1 MEQTMSESQAI
12 VEEKGPGKSPYLAAR
27 DEWNERYRDLIVA
40 ARNWRLLAVTT
51 SAVALVAVLGLIV
64 IGTKP
69 KVIPYIVA
77 VDNLGKVVSQGTA
90 VQASVADDRLKRA
103 ALWSWVQDW
112 RMVSSDATVEKNAV
126 ERVYAE
132 IGNGT
137 PAAIKIS
144 DGYRDGSPLKL
155 AQTETV
161 SVNVRALYASS
172 KDSYEVEW
180 TETAFDLKGE
190 QTGSQNYKGVIT
202 YSIHPPADEAL
213 ARVNPLGIYVTNV
226 SWSKVL

>member
-1 MEQTMSESQAI
+1 MSESQAI

-40 ARNWRLLAVTT
+40 ARNWRLAAVT
-51 SAVALVAVLGLIV
+51 SGLVALVAVLGLIV
-64 IGTKP
+64 IGAKP

-112 RMVSSDATVEKNAV
+112 RMVSSDATVEKNAIG
-126 ERVYAE
+126 RVYAG

-137 PAAIKIS
+137 PAALRIS
-144 DGYRDGSPLKL
+144 DAYRYGSPLKL
-155 AQTETV
+155 AQTETI
-161 SVNVRALYASS
+161 SVDVRALYASS

-180 TETAFDLKGE
+180 TETTFDLKGE
-190 QTGSQNYKGVIT
+190 QIGTQNLKGVIT
-202 YSIHPPADEAL
+202 ISIHPPEDEGL

>member
-1 MEQTMSESQAI
+1 MSASLTE
-12 VEEKGPGKSPYLAAR
+12 VKGEGSGKSPYLAAR

-40 ARNWRLLAVTT
+40 ARNWRLLAVT
-51 SAVALVAVLGLIV
+51 SSVVALVAVLGLIV
-64 IGTKP
+64 IGAKP

-77 VDNLGKVVSQGTA
+77 VDNLGKVVSEGTA

-112 RMVSSDATVEKNAV
+112 RMVSSDATVEKNAI
-126 ERVYAE
+126 ERVYAQ

-137 PAAIKIS
+137 PAAIRIS
-144 DGYRDGSPLKL
+144 DAYRDGSPLKL

-180 TETAFDLKGE
+180 TETTFDLKGE
-190 QTGSQNYKGVIT
+190 QIGTQNLKGVIT
-202 YSIHPPADEAL
+202 ISIHPPEDEGL

>member
-1 MEQTMSESQAI
+1 MSASLAE
-12 VEEKGPGKSPYLAAR
+12 VKEEGSGKSPYLAAR

-40 ARNWRLLAVTT
+40 ARNWRLLAVT
-51 SAVALVAVLGLIV
+51 SSVVALVAVLGLIV
-64 IGTKP
+64 IGAKP

-77 VDNLGKVVSQGTA
+77 VDNLGKVVSEGTA

-112 RMVSSDATVEKNAV
+112 RMVSSDATVEKNAI
-126 ERVYAE
+126 ERVYAQ

-137 PAAIKIS
+137 PAAIRIS
-144 DGYRDGSPLKL
+144 DAYRDGSPLKL

-180 TETAFDLKGE
+180 TETTFDLKGE
-190 QTGSQNYKGVIT
+190 QIGTQNLKGVIT
-202 YSIHPPADEAL
+202 ISIHPPEDEGL

>member
-1 MEQTMSESQAI
+1 MNASLAEVKEQ
-12 VEEKGPGKSPYLAAR
+12 GLGKSPYLAAR

-40 ARNWRLLAVTT
+40 ARNWRLLAVT
-51 SAVALVAVLGLIV
+51 SSVVALVAVLDLIV
-64 IGTKP
+64 IGVKP

-112 RMVSSDATVEKNAV
+112 RMVSSDATVEKNAI
-126 ERVYAE
+126 ERVYAQ

-137 PAAIKIS
+137 PAALRIS
-144 DGYRDGSPLKL
+144 DAYRDGSPLKL
-155 AQTETV
+155 AQAETV

-180 TETAFDLKGE
+180 TETIFDLKGE
-190 QTGSQNYKGVIT
+190 QIGTQNYKGVIT
-202 YSIHPPADEAL
+202 ISIHPPEDEGL

>member
-1 MEQTMSESQAI
+1 MSASLAK
-12 VEEKGPGKSPYLAAR
+12 VEEKGSGKSPYLAAR
-27 DEWNERYRDLIVA
+27 DEWNERYRDLIAA
-40 ARNWRLLAVTT
+40 ARNWRLLAVT
-51 SAVALVAVLGLIV
+51 SSVVALVAVLGLIV
-64 IGTKP
+64 IGAKP

-112 RMVSSDATVEKNAV
+112 RMVSSDATVEKKAI
-126 ERVYAE
+126 ERVYAQ

-137 PAAIKIS
+137 PAAIRIS
-144 DGYRDGSPLKL
+144 DAYRDWSPLKL
-155 AQTETV
+155 TQTETI

-180 TETAFDLKGE
+180 TETTFDLKGE
-190 QTGSQNYKGVIT
+190 QIGTQNYKGVIT
-202 YSIHPPADEAL
+202 ISIHPPEDEGL

>member
-1 MEQTMSESQAI
+1 MSASLAE
-12 VEEKGPGKSPYLAAR
+12 VKEEGSGKSPYLAAR

-40 ARNWRLLAVTT
+40 GRNWRLLGVT
-51 SAVALVAVLGLIV
+51 SSVVALVAVLGLIV
-64 IGTKP
+64 IGAKP

-112 RMVSSDATVEKNAV
+112 RMVSSDATVEKNAI
-126 ERVYAE
+126 ERVYAQ

-137 PAAIKIS
+137 PAAIRIS
-144 DGYRDGSPLKL
+144 DAYRDGSPLKL

-180 TETAFDLKGE
+180 TETIFDLKGE
-190 QTGSQNYKGVIT
+190 QIGTQNYKGVIT
-202 YSIHPPADEAL
+202 ISIHPPDDEGL

>member
-1 MEQTMSESQAI
+1 MSASLAE
-12 VEEKGPGKSPYLAAR
+12 VREERSGKSSPYLAAR
-27 DEWNERYRDLIVA
+27 DEWNERYRDLILA
-40 ARNWRLLAVTT
+40 ARNWRLLAVT
-51 SAVALVAVLGLIV
+51 SSMVALVAVLGLIV
-64 IGTKP
+64 IGAKP

-77 VDNLGKVVSQGTA
+77 VDSLGKVAGQGTA
-90 VQASVADDRLKRA
+90 VQAPVADDRLKRA

-112 RMVSSDATVEKNAV
+112 RMVSSDATVEKNAI

-137 PAAIKIS
+137 PAATRIS
-144 DGYRDGSPLKL
+144 DAYRDGSPLKL

-172 KDSYEVEW
+172 KDSYEIEW
-180 TETAFDLKGE
+180 TETTFDLKGE
-190 QTGSQNYKGVIT
+190 QIGTQNYKGVIT
-202 YSIHPPADEAL
+202 ISIHPPEDEGL

>member
-1 MEQTMSESQAI
+1 MSESLEK
-12 VEEKGPGKSPYLAAR
+12 VDEKGSGKNPYLVAR

-40 ARNWRLLAVTT
+40 ARNWRLAAVT
-51 SAVALVAVLGLIV
+51 SGLVALVAVLGLIV
-64 IGTKP
+64 IGAKP

-112 RMVSSDATVEKNAV
+112 RMVSSDAAVEKNAI

-137 PAAIKIS
+137 PAAIRIS

-161 SVNVRALYASS
+161 SVDVRALYASS
-172 KDSYEVEW
+172 KDS
-180 TETAFDLKGE
+180 
-190 QTGSQNYKGVIT
+190 
-202 YSIHPPADEAL
+202 
-213 ARVNPLGIYVTNV
+213 
-226 SWSKVL
+226 

>member
-1 MEQTMSESQAI
+1 MSASLAE
-12 VEEKGPGKSPYLAAR
+12 VKEEGSGKSPYLTAR

-40 ARNWRLLAVTT
+40 ARNWRLLAVT
-51 SAVALVAVLGLIV
+51 SSVVALVAVLGLIV
-64 IGTKP
+64 IGAKS

-112 RMVSSDATVEKNAV
+112 RMVSSDATVEKNAI
-126 ERVYAE
+126 ERVYAQ

-137 PAAIKIS
+137 PAAIRIS
-144 DGYRDGSPLKL
+144 DAYRDGSPLKL

-180 TETAFDLKGE
+180 TETTFDLKGE
-190 QTGSQNYKGVIT
+190 QIGTQNLKGVIT
-202 YSIHPPADEAL
+202 ISIHPPEDEGL

>member
-1 MEQTMSESQAI
+1 MSASLAS
-12 VEEKGPGKSPYLAAR
+12 VEERGSGKSPYLAAR

-40 ARNWRLLAVTT
+40 ARNWRLLAVT
-51 SAVALVAVLGLIV
+51 SSVVALVAVLGLIV
-64 IGTKP
+64 IGAKP

-90 VQASVADDRLKRA
+90 VQASVADDRLIRA

-112 RMVSSDATVEKNAV
+112 RMVSSDATVEKNAIA
-126 ERVYAE
+126 RVYAQ

-137 PAAIKIS
+137 PAAIRIS
-144 DGYRDGSPLKL
+144 DAYRDESPLKL

-180 TETAFDLKGE
+180 TETTFDLKGE
-190 QTGSQNYKGVIT
+190 QVGTQNYKGVIT
-202 YSIHPPADEAL
+202 ISIHPPEDEGL

>member
-1 MEQTMSESQAI
+1 MSASLTE
-12 VEEKGPGKSPYLAAR
+12 VKGEGSGKSPYLAAR

-40 ARNWRLLAVTT
+40 ARNWRLLAVT
-51 SAVALVAVLGLIV
+51 SSVVALVAVLGLIV
-64 IGTKP
+64 IGAKP

-112 RMVSSDATVEKNAV
+112 RMVSSDATVEKNAI
-126 ERVYAE
+126 ERVYAQ

-137 PAAIKIS
+137 PAAIRIS
-144 DGYRDGSPLKL
+144 DAYRDGSPLKL

-161 SVNVRALYASS
+161 SVNVHALYASS

-180 TETAFDLKGE
+180 TETTFDLKGE
-190 QTGSQNYKGVIT
+190 QIGTQNLKGVIT
-202 YSIHPPADEAL
+202 ISIHPPEDEGL

>member
-1 MEQTMSESQAI
+1 MSASLTE
-12 VEEKGPGKSPYLAAR
+12 VKGEGSGKSPYLAAR

-40 ARNWRLLAVTT
+40 ARNWRLLAVT
-51 SAVALVAVLGLIV
+51 SSMVALVAVLGLIV
-64 IGTKP
+64 IGAKP

-77 VDNLGKVVSQGTA
+77 VDNLGNVVSQGTA

-112 RMVSSDATVEKNAV
+112 RMVSSDATVEKNAI
-126 ERVYAE
+126 ERVYAQ

-137 PAAIKIS
+137 PAALRIS
-144 DGYRDGSPLKL
+144 DAYRDGSPLKL

-180 TETAFDLKGE
+180 TETIFDLKGE
-190 QTGSQNYKGVIT
+190 QIGTQNYKGVIT
-202 YSIHPPADEAL
+202 ISIHPPDDEGL

>member
-1 MEQTMSESQAI
+1 MSGSLAEVRGEGS
-12 VEEKGPGKSPYLAAR
+12 GKSPYLAAR

-40 ARNWRLLAVTT
+40 ARNWRLLAVT
-51 SAVALVAVLGLIV
+51 SSVVALVAVLGLIV
-64 IGTKP
+64 IGAKP

-112 RMVSSDATVEKNAV
+112 RMVSSDGTVEKNAI
-126 ERVYAE
+126 ERVYAQ

-137 PAAIKIS
+137 PAAIRIS
-144 DGYRDGSPLKL
+144 DAYRDGSPLKL

-161 SVNVRALYASS
+161 SVNVHALYASS

-180 TETAFDLKGE
+180 TETTFDLKGE
-190 QTGSQNYKGVIT
+190 QIGTQNLKGVIT
-202 YSIHPPADEAL
+202 ISIHPPDDEGL

>member
-1 MEQTMSESQAI
+1 MSASLAE
-12 VEEKGPGKSPYLAAR
+12 VKEEGSGKSPYLAAR

-40 ARNWRLLAVTT
+40 ARNWRLLAVT
-51 SAVALVAVLGLIV
+51 SSVVALVAVLGLIV
-64 IGTKP
+64 IGAKP

-112 RMVSSDATVEKNAV
+112 RMVSSDATVEKNAI
-126 ERVYAE
+126 ERVYAQ

-137 PAAIKIS
+137 PAALRIS
-144 DGYRDGSPLKL
+144 DAYRDGSPLKL
-155 AQTETV
+155 AQAETV

-180 TETAFDLKGE
+180 TETIFDLKGE
-190 QTGSQNYKGVIT
+190 QIGTQNYKGVIT
-202 YSIHPPADEAL
+202 ISIHPPDDEGL

>member
-1 MEQTMSESQAI
+1 MSASLAE
-12 VEEKGPGKSPYLAAR
+12 VREEGSGKSPYLAAR

-40 ARNWRLLAVTT
+40 ARNWRLLAVT
-51 SAVALVAVLGLIV
+51 SSVVALVAVLGLIV
-64 IGTKP
+64 IGAKP

-77 VDNLGKVVSQGTA
+77 VDNLGKVVSEGTA

-112 RMVSSDATVEKNAV
+112 RMVSSDATVEKNAI
-126 ERVYAE
+126 ERVYAQ

-137 PAAIKIS
+137 PAAIRIS
-144 DGYRDGSPLKL
+144 DAYRDGSPLKL

-180 TETAFDLKGE
+180 TETTFDLKGE
-190 QTGSQNYKGVIT
+190 QIGTQNLKGVIT
-202 YSIHPPADEAL
+202 ISIHPPEDEGL

>member
-1 MEQTMSESQAI
+1 MIASLAR
-12 VEEKGPGKSPYLAAR
+12 VEDKGSGKSPYLAAR

-40 ARNWRLLAVTT
+40 ARNWRLLAVT
-51 SAVALVAVLGLIV
+51 SSVVALVAVLGLIV
-64 IGTKP
+64 IGAKP

-112 RMVSSDATVEKNAV
+112 RMVSSDAAVEKNAI
-126 ERVYAE
+126 ERVYAQV
-132 IGNGT
+132 GNGT
-137 PAAIKIS
+137 PAAIRIS
-144 DGYRDGSPLKL
+144 DAYRDGSPLKL
-155 AQTETV
+155 AQTETI

-172 KDSYEVEW
+172 KESYEVEW
-180 TETAFDLKGE
+180 TETTFDLKGE
-190 QTGSQNYKGVIT
+190 QIGTQNYKGVIT
-202 YSIHPPADEAL
+202 ISIHPPEDEGL

>member
-1 MEQTMSESQAI
+1 MDATQTE
-12 VEEKGPGKSPYLAAR
+12 VKEEGSGKSPYLAAR

-40 ARNWRLLAVTT
+40 ARNWRLAAVT
-51 SAVALVAVLGLIV
+51 SGLVALVAVLGLIV
-64 IGTKP
+64 IGAKP
-69 KVIPYIVA
+69 KVVPYIVA
-77 VDNLGKVVSQGTA
+77 VDNLGKVVGQGTA

-112 RMVSSDATVEKNAV
+112 RMVSSDAAVEKNAI
-126 ERVYAE
+126 ERVYAQ

-137 PAAIKIS
+137 PAARRIS
-144 DGYRDGSPLKL
+144 DAYRDGSPLKL

-161 SVNVRALYASS
+161 SVDVRALYASS
-172 KDSYEVEW
+172 KDSYEIEW
-180 TETAFDLKGE
+180 TETTFDLKGE
-190 QTGSQNYKGVIT
+190 QLGTQNYKGVIT
-202 YSIHPPADEAL
+202 ISIHPPADEGL

>member
-1 MEQTMSESQAI
+1 MSASLAE
-12 VEEKGPGKSPYLAAR
+12 VKEEGSGKSPYLAAR

-40 ARNWRLLAVTT
+40 ARNWRLLAVT
-51 SAVALVAVLGLIV
+51 SSVVALVAVLGLIV
-64 IGTKP
+64 IGAKP

-77 VDNLGKVVSQGTA
+77 IDNLGKVVSQGTA

-112 RMVSSDATVEKNAV
+112 RMVSSDATVEKNAI
-126 ERVYAE
+126 ERVYAQ

-137 PAAIKIS
+137 PAALRIS
-144 DGYRDGSPLKL
+144 DAYRDGSPLKL

-180 TETAFDLKGE
+180 TETIFDLKGE
-190 QTGSQNYKGVIT
+190 QIGTQNYKGVIT
-202 YSIHPPADEAL
+202 ISIHPPDDEGL

>member
-1 MEQTMSESQAI
+1 
-12 VEEKGPGKSPYLAAR
+12 
-27 DEWNERYRDLIVA
+27 
-40 ARNWRLLAVTT
+40 
-51 SAVALVAVLGLIV
+51 LGLIV
-64 IGTKP
+64 IGAKP

-90 VQASVADDRLKRA
+90 VQASVADDSLKRA

-112 RMVSSDATVEKNAV
+112 RMVSSDASVEKNAI
-126 ERVYAE
+126 ERVYAQ

-137 PAAIKIS
+137 PAAIRIS
-144 DGYRDGSPLKL
+144 DAYRDGSPLKL

-180 TETAFDLKGE
+180 TETTFDLKGG
-190 QTGSQNYKGVIT
+190 QIGTQNYKGVIT
-202 YSIHPPADEAL
+202 ISIHPPEDEGL

>member
-1 MEQTMSESQAI
+1 MSTSLAS
-12 VEEKGPGKSPYLAAR
+12 VEGKGSGKSPYLAAR

-40 ARNWRLLAVTT
+40 ARNWRLLAVTSSVVT
-51 SAVALVAVLGLIV
+51 LVAILGLIV
-64 IGTKP
+64 IGAKP

-77 VDNLGKVVSQGTA
+77 VDNLGNVVSQGTA

-112 RMVSSDATVEKNAV
+112 RMVSSDATVEKNAI
-126 ERVYAE
+126 ERVYAQ

-137 PAAIKIS
+137 PAALRIS
-144 DGYRDGSPLKL
+144 DAYRDGSPLKL

-180 TETAFDLKGE
+180 TETIFDLKGE
-190 QTGSQNYKGVIT
+190 QIGTQNYKGVIT
-202 YSIHPPADEAL
+202 ISIHPPDDEGL

>member
-1 MEQTMSESQAI
+1 MIASLAK
-12 VEEKGPGKSPYLAAR
+12 VEEKGSGKSPYLAAR
-27 DEWNERYRDLIVA
+27 DEWNERYRDLIAA
-40 ARNWRLLAVTT
+40 ARNWRLLAVT
-51 SAVALVAVLGLIV
+51 SSVVALVAVLGLIV
-64 IGTKP
+64 IGAKP

-112 RMVSSDATVEKNAV
+112 RMVSSDAAVEKNAI
-126 ERVYAE
+126 ERVYAQV
-132 IGNGT
+132 GNGT
-137 PAAIKIS
+137 PAAIRIS
-144 DGYRDGSPLKL
+144 DAYRDGSPLKL
-155 AQTETV
+155 AQTETI

-172 KDSYEVEW
+172 KESYEVEW
-180 TETAFDLKGE
+180 TETTFDLKGE
-190 QTGSQNYKGVIT
+190 QIGTQNYKGVIT
-202 YSIHPPADEAL
+202 ISIHPPEDEGL

>member
-1 MEQTMSESQAI
+1 MSASLAE
-12 VEEKGPGKSPYLAAR
+12 VKGEGSGKSPYLAAR
-27 DEWNERYRDLIVA
+27 DEWNERYRDLILA
-40 ARNWRLLAVTT
+40 ARNWRLLAMT
-51 SAVALVAVLGLIV
+51 SSVVALVAVLGLIV
-64 IGTKP
+64 IGAKP

-77 VDNLGKVVSQGTA
+77 VDNLGKVVSHGTA

-112 RMVSSDATVEKNAV
+112 RMVSSDAAVEKNAI
-126 ERVYAE
+126 ERVYAQ

-137 PAAIKIS
+137 PAAIRIS
-144 DGYRDGSPLKL
+144 DAYRDGSPLKL

-180 TETAFDLKGE
+180 TETTFDLKGE
-190 QTGSQNYKGVIT
+190 QTGTQNLKGVIT
-202 YSIHPPADEAL
+202 ISIHPPEDEGL

>member
-1 MEQTMSESQAI
+1 MSTSLAS
-12 VEEKGPGKSPYLAAR
+12 VEGKGSGKSPYLAAR

-40 ARNWRLLAVTT
+40 ARNWRLLAVT
-51 SAVALVAVLGLIV
+51 SSVVALVAVLGLIV
-64 IGTKP
+64 IGAKP

-77 VDNLGKVVSQGTA
+77 VDNLGNVVNQGTA

-112 RMVSSDATVEKNAV
+112 RMVSSDTIVEKNAI

-137 PAAIKIS
+137 PAAIRIS
-144 DGYRDGSPLKL
+144 DAYRDGSPLKL

-180 TETAFDLKGE
+180 TETTFDLKGE
-190 QTGSQNYKGVIT
+190 QIGTQNYKGVIT
-202 YSIHPPADEAL
+202 ISIHPPEDEGL

>member
-1 MEQTMSESQAI
+1 MSASLAS
-12 VEEKGPGKSPYLAAR
+12 VEERGSGKSPYLAAR

-40 ARNWRLLAVTT
+40 ARNWRLLAVT
-51 SAVALVAVLGLIV
+51 SSVVALVAVLGLIV
-64 IGTKP
+64 IGAKP

-90 VQASVADDRLKRA
+90 VQASVADDRLIRA

-112 RMVSSDATVEKNAV
+112 RMVSSDATVEKNAIA
-126 ERVYAE
+126 RVYAQ

-137 PAAIKIS
+137 PAAIRIS
-144 DGYRDGSPLKL
+144 DAYRDESPLKL

-180 TETAFDLKGE
+180 TETTFDLKGG
-190 QTGSQNYKGVIT
+190 QVGTQNYKGVIT
-202 YSIHPPADEAL
+202 ISIHPPEDEGL

>member
-1 MEQTMSESQAI
+1 MSASL
-12 VEEKGPGKSPYLAAR
+12 EKVNEGSGKSSYLAAR
-27 DEWNERYRDLIVA
+27 DEWNERYRDLIAA
-40 ARNWRLLAVTT
+40 ARNWRLLAVT
-51 SAVALVAVLGLIV
+51 SSVVALVAVLGLIV
-64 IGTKP
+64 IGAKP

-112 RMVSSDATVEKNAV
+112 RMVSSDAAVEKNAI
-126 ERVYAE
+126 ERVYARV
-132 IGNGT
+132 GNGT
-137 PAAIKIS
+137 PAAIRIS
-144 DGYRDGSPLKL
+144 DAYRDGSPLKL
-155 AQTETV
+155 AQTETI

-180 TETAFDLKGE
+180 TETTFDLKGE
-190 QTGSQNYKGVIT
+190 QIGTQNYKGVIT
-202 YSIHPPADEAL
+202 ISIHPPEDEGL

>member
-1 MEQTMSESQAI
+1 MNETQAI

-112 RMVSSDATVEKNAV
+112 RMVSSDATVEKNADRTGVCGDRQRNSRCDQDQRWVSRWVAV
-126 ERVYAE
+126 EA
-132 IGNGT
+132 G
-137 PAAIKIS
+137 A
-144 DGYRDGSPLKL
+144 DGDGFRQCPRSLC
-155 AQTETV
+155 
-161 SVNVRALYASS
+161 
-172 KDSYEVEW
+172 
-180 TETAFDLKGE
+180 
-190 QTGSQNYKGVIT
+190 
-202 YSIHPPADEAL
+202 
-213 ARVNPLGIYVTNV
+213 
-226 SWSKVL
+226 VLEGQL

>member
-1 MEQTMSESQAI
+1 MSASLAS
-12 VEEKGPGKSPYLAAR
+12 VEERGSGKSPYLAAR

-40 ARNWRLLAVTT
+40 ARNWRLLAVT
-51 SAVALVAVLGLIV
+51 SSVVALVAVLGLIV
-64 IGTKP
+64 IGAKP

-90 VQASVADDRLKRA
+90 VQASVADDRLIRA

-112 RMVSSDATVEKNAV
+112 RMVSSDATVEKNAI
-126 ERVYAE
+126 ERVYAQ

-137 PAAIKIS
+137 PAAIRIS
-144 DGYRDGSPLKL
+144 DAYRDESPLKL

-180 TETAFDLKGE
+180 TETTFDLKGE
-190 QTGSQNYKGVIT
+190 QVGTQNYKSVIT
-202 YSIHPPADEAL
+202 ISIHPPEDEGL

>member
-1 MEQTMSESQAI
+1 MSASLAS
-12 VEEKGPGKSPYLAAR
+12 VEERGSGKSSYLAAR
-27 DEWNERYRDLIVA
+27 DEWNERYRDLILA
-40 ARNWRLLAVTT
+40 ARNWRFLAVTA
-51 SAVALVAVLGLIV
+51 SVVALVAVLGLIV
-64 IGTKP
+64 IGAKP
-69 KVIPYIVA
+69 RVVPYIVA

-112 RMVSSDATVEKNAV
+112 RMVSSDATVEKNAI
-126 ERVYAE
+126 ERVYAQ

-137 PAAIKIS
+137 PAAIRIS
-144 DGYRDGSPLKL
+144 EAYRDESPLKL

-180 TETAFDLKGE
+180 TETTFDLKGE
-190 QTGSQNYKGVIT
+190 QVGTQNYKGVIT
-202 YSIHPPADEAL
+202 ISIHPPADEAL

>member
-1 MEQTMSESQAI
+1 MSASLAEAKEAGS
-12 VEEKGPGKSPYLAAR
+12 GKSPYLAAR

-40 ARNWRLLAVTT
+40 ARNWRLLAVT
-51 SAVALVAVLGLIV
+51 SSVVALVAVLGLIV
-64 IGTKP
+64 IGAKP
-69 KVIPYIVA
+69 RVIPYIVA

-112 RMVSSDATVEKNAV
+112 RMVSSDATVEKNAI
-126 ERVYAE
+126 ERVYAQ

-137 PAAIKIS
+137 PAAIRIS
-144 DGYRDGSPLKL
+144 DAYRDGSPLKL

-180 TETAFDLKGE
+180 TETTFDLKGE
-190 QTGSQNYKGVIT
+190 QIGTQNYKGVIT
-202 YSIHPPADEAL
+202 ISIHPPEDEGL

>member
-1 MEQTMSESQAI
+1 MSASLAE
-12 VEEKGPGKSPYLAAR
+12 VREEGSGKSPYLAAR

-40 ARNWRLLAVTT
+40 ARNWRLLAVT
-51 SAVALVAVLGLIV
+51 SSMVALVAVLGLIV
-64 IGTKP
+64 IGAKP
-69 KVIPYIVA
+69 KVIPYLVA
-77 VDNLGKVVSQGTA
+77 VDNLGNVVSQGTA

-112 RMVSSDATVEKNAV
+112 RMVSSDATVEKNAI
-126 ERVYAE
+126 ERVYAQ

-137 PAAIKIS
+137 PAALRIS
-144 DGYRDGSPLKL
+144 DAYRDGSPLKL

-180 TETAFDLKGE
+180 TETIFDLKGE
-190 QTGSQNYKGVIT
+190 QIGTQNYKGVIT
-202 YSIHPPADEAL
+202 ISIHPPDDEGL

>member
-1 MEQTMSESQAI
+1 MSESLET
-12 VEEKGPGKSPYLAAR
+12 VDEKGPGKNPYLVAR

-40 ARNWRLLAVTT
+40 ARNWRLAAVT
-51 SAVALVAVLGLIV
+51 SGLVALVAVLGLIV
-64 IGTKP
+64 IGAKP

-112 RMVSSDATVEKNAV
+112 RMVSSDAAVEKNAI

-137 PAAIKIS
+137 PAAIRIS

-161 SVNVRALYASS
+161 SVDVRALYASS

-190 QTGSQNYKGVIT
+190 KIGAQNYKGVIT
-202 YSIHPPADEAL
+202 ISIHPPADEAL
-213 ARVNPLGIYVTNV
+213 ARINPLGIYVTNV

>member
-1 MEQTMSESQAI
+1 MGASLAEAK
-12 VEEKGPGKSPYLAAR
+12 EEGSGKSPYLAAR

-40 ARNWRLLAVTT
+40 ARNWRLLAVT
-51 SAVALVAVLGLIV
+51 SSVVALVAVLGLIV
-64 IGTKP
+64 IGAKP

-112 RMVSSDATVEKNAV
+112 RMVSSDATVEKNAI

-137 PAAIKIS
+137 PAAIRIS
-144 DGYRDGSPLKL
+144 DAYRDGSPLKL

-161 SVNVRALYASS
+161 SVNGRALYAAS
-172 KDSYEVEW
+172 KDSYEVEL
-180 TETAFDLKGE
+180 TETIFDLKGE
-190 QTGSQNYKGVIT
+190 QIGAQNYKGVIT
-202 YSIHPPADEAL
+202 ISIHPPEDEGL

>member
-1 MEQTMSESQAI
+1 MSASLAEVKEESS
-12 VEEKGPGKSPYLAAR
+12 GKSPYLAAR

-40 ARNWRLLAVTT
+40 ARNWRLLAVT
-51 SAVALVAVLGLIV
+51 SSVVALVAVLGLIV
-64 IGTKP
+64 IGAKP

-77 VDNLGKVVSQGTA
+77 VDNLGNVVSQGTA

-112 RMVSSDATVEKNAV
+112 RMVSSDATVEKNAI
-126 ERVYAE
+126 ERVYAQ

-137 PAAIKIS
+137 PAALRIS
-144 DGYRDGSPLKL
+144 DAYRDGSPLKL

-180 TETAFDLKGE
+180 TETIFDLNGE
-190 QTGSQNYKGVIT
+190 QIGTQNYKGVIT
-202 YSIHPPADEAL
+202 ISIHPPDDEGL

>member
-1 MEQTMSESQAI
+1 MSASLAS
-12 VEEKGPGKSPYLAAR
+12 VEERGSGKSPYLAAR

-40 ARNWRLLAVTT
+40 ARNWRLLAVT
-51 SAVALVAVLGLIV
+51 SSVVALVAVLGLIV
-64 IGTKP
+64 IGAKP

-90 VQASVADDRLKRA
+90 VQASVADDRLIRA

-112 RMVSSDATVEKNAV
+112 RMVSSDATVEKNAI
-126 ERVYAE
+126 ERVYAQ

-137 PAAIKIS
+137 PAAIRIS
-144 DGYRDGSPLKL
+144 DAYRDESPLKL

-161 SVNVRALYASS
+161 TVNVRALYASS

-180 TETAFDLKGE
+180 TETTFDLKGE
-190 QTGSQNYKGVIT
+190 QVGTQNYKGVIT
-202 YSIHPPADEAL
+202 ISIHPPEDEGL

>member
-1 MEQTMSESQAI
+1 MSASLAE
-12 VEEKGPGKSPYLAAR
+12 VKEEGSGKSPYLAAR

-40 ARNWRLLAVTT
+40 ARNWRLLAVT
-51 SAVALVAVLGLIV
+51 SSVVALTAVLGLIV
-64 IGTKP
+64 IGAKP

-112 RMVSSDATVEKNAV
+112 RMVSSDATVEKNAI
-126 ERVYAE
+126 ERVYAQ

-137 PAAIKIS
+137 PAALRIS
-144 DGYRDGSPLKL
+144 DAYRDGSPLKL

-180 TETAFDLKGE
+180 TETIFDLKGE
-190 QTGSQNYKGVIT
+190 QIGTQNYKGVIT
-202 YSIHPPADEAL
+202 ISIHPPEDEGL

>member
-1 MEQTMSESQAI
+1 MSASLTE
-12 VEEKGPGKSPYLAAR
+12 VKGEGSGKSPYLAAR

-40 ARNWRLLAVTT
+40 ARNWRLLAVT
-51 SAVALVAVLGLIV
+51 SSVVALVAVLGLIV
-64 IGTKP
+64 IGAKP

-77 VDNLGKVVSQGTA
+77 VDNLGKVVSEGTA

-112 RMVSSDATVEKNAV
+112 RMVSSDATVEKNAI
-126 ERVYAE
+126 ERVYAQ

-137 PAAIKIS
+137 PAAIRIS
-144 DGYRDGSPLKL
+144 DAYRDGSPLKL

-180 TETAFDLKGE
+180 TETTFDLKGE
-190 QTGSQNYKGVIT
+190 QIGTQNLNGVIT
-202 YSIHPPADEAL
+202 ISIHPPEDEGL